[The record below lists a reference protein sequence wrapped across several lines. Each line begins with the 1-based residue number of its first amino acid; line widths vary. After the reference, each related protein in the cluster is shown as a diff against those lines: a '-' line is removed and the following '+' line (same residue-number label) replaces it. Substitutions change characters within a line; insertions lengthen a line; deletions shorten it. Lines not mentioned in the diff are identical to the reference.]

1 MNFNLYL
8 DDKTGLQLN
17 QLAKR
22 SGESR
27 NALIRQA
34 LSDWL
39 NKHDKPHWPD
49 EVLAFQGM
57 AGMPRFEAGRARLKQ
72 PTADPLA

>member
-8 DDKTGLQLN
+8 DNKTGLQLN

-27 NALIRQA
+27 NALVRQA
-34 LSDWL
+34 ISDWL
-39 NKHDKPHWPD
+39 NRHDNPQWPK
-49 EVLAFQGM
+49 EVLAFKGM
-57 AGMPRFEAGRARLKQ
+57 AGMPRFETSRANLRQ
-72 PTADPLA
+72 PNADPLA